1 MTKEIIFDEKPKNDR
16 KLKNRLQYFNKGA
29 QIGKGYEENPSV
41 TGQIDGEKFMAFER
55 TDSVQKEIAII
66 QNRKSM
72 EYNGEDSS
80 HILYTESTKD
90 EQGWHHQL
98 RLNIGPTMQSA
109 TENMQLE
116 TPMGNIILTSRIAE
130 DEEDFRTE
138 SKVHVTKGKGMVA
151 NYLLRATYKE
161 KKDYIEQKLPIK
173 ITLIMNN
180 GKEGLGKYYM
190 LQEDGQYLAQDINPE
205 KDEKNEMKTFIS
217 LEDIK
222 KLIENK
228 EISFEMPKALEQY
241 ITGTYDIPEEVKII
255 AEEIEKRKLDKNTV
269 GEEMEH

>member
-1 MTKEIIFDEKPKNDR
+1 
-16 KLKNRLQYFNKGA
+16 
-29 QIGKGYEENPSV
+29 
-41 TGQIDGEKFMAFER
+41 MAFER

-109 TENMQLE
+109 TEDMQLE
-116 TPMGNIILTSRIAE
+116 TPMGNIILTSRIVE

-151 NYLLRATYKE
+151 NYLLRATYKK

-180 GKEGLGKYYM
+180 GAERFGRYYM
-190 LQEDGQYLAQDINPE
+190 LQEDGQYLVEEINSGTNVQDEEE
-205 KDEKNEMKTFIS
+205 KKITLEK
-217 LEDIK
+217 IK
-222 KLIENK
+222 KLIQNK
-228 EISFEMPKALEQY
+228 EISFEMPKELEQY
-241 ITGTYDIPEEVKII
+241 IVGTYDIPEEVKII
-255 AEEIEKRKLDKNTV
+255 VEEIEKRKLNKNTI
-269 GEEMEH
+269 GEEMEL